1 MGHLRNLDLSDLFLN
16 TYHFYTKDL
25 LIAEMSKL
33 EITDINQALPTEI
46 FRNILQ
52 RLDIPSLCV
61 ARQTCKRWKEIIDGF
76 ELVEEAC
83 SKYFLCFFET

>member
-1 MGHLRNLDLSDLFLN
+1 MIEANSDV
-16 TYHFYTKDL
+16 

-33 EITDINQALPTEI
+33 EITEINQVLPTEI
-46 FRNILQ
+46 LRKILQ
-52 RLDIPSLCV
+52 RLNIPSLCV

-83 SKYFLCFFET
+83 SKYFLSPFET

>member
-1 MGHLRNLDLSDLFLN
+1 MIEANSDV
-16 TYHFYTKDL
+16 L
-25 LIAEMSKL
+25 LAGLSKL
-33 EITDINQALPTEI
+33 EITEINQVLPTEI
-46 FRNILQ
+46 LMKILQ

-83 SKYFLCFFET
+83 SKYFLSLFET

>member
-1 MGHLRNLDLSDLFLN
+1 MIEANSDV
-16 TYHFYTKDL
+16 

-33 EITDINQALPTEI
+33 EITEINQVLPTEI
-46 FRNILQ
+46 LRNILQ
-52 RLDIPSLCV
+52 RLDIKNLCS

-83 SKYFLCFFET
+83 SK

>member
-1 MGHLRNLDLSDLFLN
+1 MIEATSDQ
-16 TYHFYTKDL
+16 
-25 LIAEMSKL
+25 LIAKMPKL
-33 EITDINQALPTEI
+33 EITDINQVLPTEI
-46 FRNILQ
+46 LRKVLQ

-83 SKYFLCFFET
+83 SKYFLSLTET

>member
-1 MGHLRNLDLSDLFLN
+1 MIEANSDV
-16 TYHFYTKDL
+16 

-33 EITDINQALPTEI
+33 EITDINQVLPTEI
-46 FRNILQ
+46 LRNILQ
-52 RLDIPSLCV
+52 RLDIKNLCS

-83 SKYFLCFFET
+83 SKYFLSLFET

>member
-1 MGHLRNLDLSDLFLN
+1 MIEANSEVP
-16 TYHFYTKDL
+16 
-25 LIAEMSKL
+25 IAKMPKL

-46 FRNILQ
+46 LRKILQ
-52 RLDIPSLCV
+52 KLDIPSLCS

-83 SKYFLCFFET
+83 SKYFLCLF

>member
-1 MGHLRNLDLSDLFLN
+1 MIEANSDV
-16 TYHFYTKDL
+16 
-25 LIAEMSKL
+25 LIAEMPKL
-33 EITDINQALPTEI
+33 EITDINQVLPTEI
-46 FRNILQ
+46 LRKVLQ

-83 SKYFLCFFET
+83 SK